1 MNEEVA
7 KESLVLL
14 RNNGI
19 LPLNPKGKKIA
30 VIGPN
35 AESIYHLLGD
45 YSAPQTRDQQKENH
59 CASTKR
65 YND

>member
-45 YSAPQTRDQQKENH
+45 YSAPQTRDQQKKTIVQ
-59 CASTKR
+59 ALKR